1 MILRPRVCEL
11 AGRNDRRFCKVT
23 GIGIGNF
30 YVEEVG
36 NVSGIFGYRM
46 NTYFMPENILSSN
59 ILKKRFNFIVCTL
72 G

>member
-1 MILRPRVCEL
+1 ML
-11 AGRNDRRFCKVT
+11 VT
-23 GIGIGNF
+23 
-30 YVEEVG
+30 EEYLG
-36 NVSGIFGYRM
+36 LSSWKTEYRM